1 MVQKN
6 IIQLYKF
13 YKTFACYFFP
23 GVQASLKRWNA
34 PCPLCYAMNCATYLG
49 GYLRKKIYFR
59 DQVYSNVTIIRF
71 ECHRRQPNVSVGTH
85 RTFSLLPC
93 PLIPYQSHTISVCLT
108 IAETLAKQK
117 GRASQTANLI
127 TNRFFEATPE
137 PAVVLRIGQMVYAAI
152 AKLHQIAQTVA
163 GTGWRTNA
171 EPGRERLA
179 EFIRFVQRY
188 RSQELQEQGI
198 CALCYDYF
206 YLFQRQQPYMQ
217 RDFLFGTPSQK
228 CI

>member
-1 MVQKN
+1 
-6 IIQLYKF
+6 
-13 YKTFACYFFP
+13 
-23 GVQASLKRWNA
+23 
-34 PCPLCYAMNCATYLG
+34 MNCATYLG
-49 GYLRKKIYFR
+49 CYLRKKIYFR
-59 DQVYSNVTIIRF
+59 NKVYSNVTIIRF
-71 ECHRRQPNVSVGTH
+71 ECNRKQPNVSVGTH

-108 IAETLAKQK
+108 IAKTLANQH
-117 GRASQTANLI
+117 GHASQTAYLTDNQFL
-127 TNRFFEATPE
+127 EATPE

-152 AKLHQIAQTVA
+152 AKLHHVAQTVA
-163 GTGWRTNA
+163 GTGWRTNT